1 MKKLT
6 HNATIGL
13 ITPVVSGYSTAI
25 LADNN
30 GSLLAAG
37 FAKLRRFL
45 KMASAK
51 QIDQPNSPPT
61 ALESNRIDIK
71 SVIQQQKQQ
80 QKQLQFI
87 KTLNEKLE
95 SVYSDGYIKI
105 GDIAALMAMSEAQ
118 LRRTIKKSVNMS
130 PANYIR
136 RFRLVKA
143 TLLLEQGQPI
153 YKVALDVGFPSQS
166 HFSTCFKIQ
175 YGYPPSQYDQKTS

>member
-1 MKKLT
+1 MMKKLT
-6 HNATIGL
+6 HNATIGMN
-13 ITPVVSGYSTAI
+13 TTV

-37 FAKLRRFL
+37 FAKMRLLL

-51 QIDQPNSPPT
+51 LINKQKCPSPAADSHRVKT
-61 ALESNRIDIK
+61 NGA
-71 SVIQQQKQQ
+71 IQQQKQQ
-80 QKQLQFI
+80 KQQQFV
-87 KTLNEKLE
+87 KTFNEKLE

-118 LRRTIKKSVNMS
+118 LRRTLKKSVNMS
-130 PANYIR
+130 PASYIR

-143 TLLLEQGQPI
+143 TLLLEQGQPV
-153 YKVALDVGFPSQS
+153 YSVALDVGFPSQS
-166 HFSTCFKIQ
+166 HFSTCFKSQ